1 MLTLQ
6 KTTATAA
13 SANKEA
19 LKVSTEISMAF
30 NIDDLINEVAGDS
43 GTTPPVRI
51 ADGSSSKAKAESG
64 AYGTAV

>member
-1 MLTLQ
+1 
-6 KTTATAA
+6 
-13 SANKEA
+13 
-19 LKVSTEISMAF
+19 MAF

-64 AYGTAV
+64 TYGVSL